1 MKKYILSVLLLTLLA
16 APALSYGAVDNSVT
30 LAQLRAQILVLQRQI
45 ALLQS
50 QQTQT
55 CLYNKDLSYGQSGND
70 VVLLQNWLRAS
81 GFLNIPRSTG
91 WFGTMTKLALS
102 NWQRDNNLRVT
113 GMLGLEDRLVLCGPN
128 TNSPSTIIIDSI
140 SGPTS
145 ISAGLTGTWQV
156 KVTAPANTNL
166 NYSVDWGDGLV
177 SPQTLGN
184 SVFTHSYS
192 RVGTYTV
199 KFMVNN
205 GIVCIAAPCTVRK
218 TAEASMTVVV
228 K

>member
-1 MKKYILSVLLLTLLA
+1 MKKYILSALLIALLV
-16 APALSYGAVDNSVT
+16 APALSYGAVANSVT

-55 CLYNKDLSYGQSGND
+55 CPFNKDLSYGQSGND
-70 VVLLQNWLRAS
+70 VILLQNWLRAS
-81 GFLNIPRSTG
+81 GFLGFPQSTG
-91 WFGTMTKLALS
+91 WFGSMTRSAII
-102 NWQRDNNLRVT
+102 NWQRDNGLLTTGTIRV
-113 GMLGLEDRLVLCGPN
+113 GERSLLCGAN
-128 TNSPSTIIIDSI
+128 NNNASTIIIDSV

-145 ISAGLTGTWQV
+145 ISAGLTGTWQI

-166 NYSVDWGDGLV
+166 NYTVDWGDGLV
-177 SPQTLGN
+177 SPQVLGN

-192 RVGTYTV
+192 RVGTYVV

-228 K
+228 R